1 MRHLHHCLATYLQAS
16 ASYVA
21 VPRRLYNLADT
32 RAGARGAL
40 IHHCI
45 ERQKAQFFGM
55 VRRGEHV
62 LERTRV
68 VLFRD
73 GSRMGVCSSYPRDG
87 WPPRHLRKAAY
98 LYKTRAA
105 VAGEARVR
113 PLRSLR
119 RQRGFGG
126 VERLLRL
133 IRALRAGGRRA
144 RLDRLLEETARSG
157 RRRLG
162 PSVCGA
168 ACPFV
173 DTCLRVCGAPQLP
186 RDSAGLVADTARAH
200 QSVFLCYAKNP
211 TVVSLSSG
219 LYTCSACGT
228 ARGYGGKPYT
238 C

>member
-1 MRHLHHCLATYLQAS
+1 MSGDLLASICLVCSRSETLIQSSRHTCRRKRCPYTSLHRTTESSVLWW
-16 ASYVA
+16 
-21 VPRRLYNLADT
+21 
-32 RAGARGAL
+32 
-40 IHHCI
+40 
-45 ERQKAQFFGM
+45 
-55 VRRGEHV
+55 RGEHV

-68 VLFRD
+68 ALFRD
-73 GSRMGVCSSYPRDG
+73 GCRMGVCSLDPRDG
-87 WPPRHLRKAAY
+87 WPPRHLRKAAC
-98 LYKTRAA
+98 LNKARAA

-144 RLDRLLEETARSG
+144 RLDRLPGATARSG
-157 RRRLG
+157 RQRLG

-228 ARGYGGKPYT
+228 ARVVLGGYGGKPYT